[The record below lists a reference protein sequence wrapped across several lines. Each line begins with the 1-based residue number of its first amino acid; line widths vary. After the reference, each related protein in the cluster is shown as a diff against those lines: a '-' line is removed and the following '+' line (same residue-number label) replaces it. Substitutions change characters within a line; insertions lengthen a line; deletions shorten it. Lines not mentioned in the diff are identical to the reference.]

1 MKLSVIIPVYNEEE
15 TIYELIHQVN
25 NQKKNIIL
33 EIIVV
38 DDFSSDETRQILNK
52 LKDQNLIDHLIFLDR
67 NYGKGYAIRVGLK
80 KCVGKVV
87 IIQDADLEY
96 DPSDYN
102 IMLSIMDN
110 KKIQCLYGSRV
121 LGKKIS
127 TDQFFIWF

>member
-15 TIYELIHQVN
+15 TIYELIHQVK

-52 LKDQNLIDHLIFLDR
+52 LKDKNLIDHLIFLDK

-80 KCVGKVV
+80 MCG
-87 IIQDADLEY
+87 QSCNHSDADLEY
-96 DPSDYN
+96 D
-102 IMLSIMDN
+102 LR
-110 KKIQCLYGSRV
+110 L
-121 LGKKIS
+121 
-127 TDQFFIWF
+127 